1 MGRVGYLVRLSA
13 PCVILEK
20 TDVVCSWNH
29 GQVCAAGSRI
39 FVQEGIYDEF
49 MKRFLEKT
57 RSIKVGDP
65 FNPDTFQGPQVSE
78 IQFNVSHLIVN
89 LTSYFAYLMHRNSI
103 AHHGI
108 YPIGQ
113 GCWCQGR
120 DRG

>member
-1 MGRVGYLVRLSA
+1 MGRVWYLVRLPAHS
-13 PCVILEK
+13 VMSDKFDIV
-20 TDVVCSWNH
+20 DSWNQ
-29 GQVCAAGSRI
+29 GQVCVAGSRI

-78 IQFNVSHLIVN
+78 IQFNVSRLIVN

-120 DRG
+120 DRR

>member
-1 MGRVGYLVRLSA
+1 MSDKFDIV
-13 PCVILEK
+13 
-20 TDVVCSWNH
+20 DSWNQ
-29 GQVCAAGSRI
+29 GQVCVAGSRI

-78 IQFNVSHLIVN
+78 IQFNVSRLIVN
-89 LTSYFAYLMHRNSI
+89 LTSYFAYLMRRNSI

-120 DRG
+120 DRR